1 MWSEEVRL
9 VVDDV
14 ITAYKNIMRKLGEKP
29 NTIEHVFEIREWME
43 SIPFALKTQDDIMR
57 KVHAVRLTSPSLPTH
72 TVTSLPSSLFS
83 YQASLNETN
92 VCTVLPSIFVCT
104 LTANERIARLVVTRV
119 NCIQTTIIDL
129 QFVFRMLSICLETYR
144 NTKAQNCM
152 HIIVVMYS

>member
-83 YQASLNETN
+83 YQANLNETG
-92 VCTVLPSIFVCT
+92 VYC
-104 LTANERIARLVVTRV
+104 ANIRIRLHVD
-119 NCIQTTIIDL
+119 C
-129 QFVFRMLSICLETYR
+129 
-144 NTKAQNCM
+144 K
-152 HIIVVMYS
+152 